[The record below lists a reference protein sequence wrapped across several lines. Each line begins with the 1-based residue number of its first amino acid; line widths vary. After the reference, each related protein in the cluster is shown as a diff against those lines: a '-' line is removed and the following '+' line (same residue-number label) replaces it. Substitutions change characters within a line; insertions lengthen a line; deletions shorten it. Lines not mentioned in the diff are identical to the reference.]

1 MISCRLPPRR
11 HTGPAILPA
20 SMLPPRRSVLH
31 VVLAALL
38 LSAASGCERR
48 DAAGTAPP
56 VRNVILILVDRLRA
70 DHTSLYGYARDT
82 TPELERRAGDGVVFE
97 RARSQ
102 SACTFPS
109 VNSLLTSRH
118 PAIFFHQGFRNFSI
132 PPGVPSIAEVLKAKG
147 YTTLAV
153 SSSAIVR
160 ATPTKHNE
168 HGGYDRGFD
177 AFDES
182 CLWEDA
188 ACVNR
193 RALALLDKAREPFFI
208 YLHYLDP
215 HAPYAPPKS
224 HRLRFAKPFVGDPRI
239 AQGQIG
245 MIERTVFRQRRPDL
259 VSQAAIRHLIDLYD
273 EEIAYF
279 DEQLARLLEALEEHG
294 LLDDTLVVLTADHA
308 EEFLEHGSV
317 AHCRTTYDTETRI
330 PLVFWAP
337 GRPGGRIA
345 TPVENLDVVPTIL
358 DFLAVEPP
366 PGMDG
371 KSLRPWIERREQPG
385 SGVARSLQTN
395 LRSIDDGR

>member
-38 LSAASGCERR
+38 LAAASGCERR
-48 DAAGTAPP
+48 DAAGTALP
-56 VRNVILILVDRLRA
+56 VRNVILILVDTLRA

-118 PAIFFHQGFRNFSI
+118 PATFFHQGFRNFSI

-182 CLWEDA
+182 CLWEDS

-215 HAPYAPPKS
+215 HAP
-224 HRLRFAKPFVGDPRI
+224 
-239 AQGQIG
+239 
-245 MIERTVFRQRRPDL
+245 
-259 VSQAAIRHLIDLYD
+259 
-273 EEIAYF
+273 
-279 DEQLARLLEALEEHG
+279 
-294 LLDDTLVVLTADHA
+294 
-308 EEFLEHGSV
+308 
-317 AHCRTTYDTETRI
+317 
-330 PLVFWAP
+330 
-337 GRPGGRIA
+337 
-345 TPVENLDVVPTIL
+345 
-358 DFLAVEPP
+358 
-366 PGMDG
+366 
-371 KSLRPWIERREQPG
+371 
-385 SGVARSLQTN
+385 
-395 LRSIDDGR
+395 